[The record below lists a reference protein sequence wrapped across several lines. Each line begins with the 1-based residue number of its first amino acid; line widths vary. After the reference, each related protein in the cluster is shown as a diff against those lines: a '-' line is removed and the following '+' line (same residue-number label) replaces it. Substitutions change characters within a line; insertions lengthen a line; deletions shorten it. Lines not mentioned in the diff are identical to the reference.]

1 MTHPS
6 VKRSTS
12 MTLFSLEIPTVE
24 EAAAPFQHQLNP
36 FNTADHFLNS
46 CILCNCRLNPC
57 CDIYMY
63 KGDRAFCSEEC
74 RTQQINQ
81 DKRNA
86 KRSLTSKK
94 EARRPAA
101 AVTSE
106 VVSNLGGMVVA
117 NFGGTV
123 VAA

>member
-1 MTHPS
+1 MVLGKMTQYPS

-12 MTLFSLEIPTVE
+12 MTLFFVDIPTVE

-36 FNTADHFLNS
+36 FITAHFLNS
-46 CILCNCRLNPC
+46 CFLCNCRLNPS

-81 DKRNA
+81 DKRKA

-94 EARRPAA
+94 EVRRPAA
-101 AVTSE
+101 TATSE
-106 VVSNLGGMVVA
+106 VVP